1 MEKQLKK
8 WGVFGAVCIAIL
20 ASLAY
25 TYNIVVPLNEE
36 VNSLKAELL
45 DKEQE
50 YSRLN
55 SKLVE
60 MQNRLNQ
67 MTNTS
72 SDVPKK
78 LFFPLESDF
87 DNESLFFT
95 LYSDVIDLAKQS
107 NIKIRSIDYKYN
119 PANDPFVSKGGKDN
133 YFVCDLEMKL
143 ISNYKDLR
151 NFVELLYQY
160 PHYIKFMKL
169 TVSPYKTDKRILL
182 SDFTIRLYSHTDV
195 EKPKGK
201 DL

>member
-8 WGVFGAVCIAIL
+8 WGVFGAVCIAIFV
-20 ASLAY
+20 SLVY
-25 TYNIVVPLNEE
+25 TYQTVVPLNDE
-36 VNSLKAELL
+36 VNSLKADLL
-45 DKEQE
+45 EQE
-50 YSRLN
+50 QKYSRLN
-55 SKLVE
+55 NKLVE

-67 MTNTS
+67 MSSTS
-72 SDVPKK
+72 TDIPKK
-78 LFFPLESDF
+78 LFFPQESDF

-95 LYSDVIDLAKQS
+95 LYSDVIDYAKRC

-119 PANDPFVSKGGKDN
+119 PANDPFVSKGGRDN

-151 NFVELLYQY
+151 NFIEELYKY
-160 PHYIKFMKL
+160 PNYIKFMKL
-169 TVSPYKTDKRILL
+169 TVTPYKTDKRVLL

-195 EKPKGK
+195 EKPRNT